1 MKESGGIVLRPH
13 QEEAVEAIV
22 RGLDIPPGERIPE
35 AGLRATVVAA
45 CGTGKT
51 FIAAAAALRLAR
63 HGRVL
68 VLLPTLDLLTQTV
81 REWRLAGHSG
91 PAVAVCS
98 LEDDP
103 QLWQFDVR
111 TTTSAPQLGLW
122 HGRGPV
128 TVYATYAS
136 LPVIAEA
143 HEGLYGLPMD
153 VFDLVVVDEAH
164 RTSGSVGK
172 AWADVHR
179 QEVIPAMRRLYM
191 TATPR
196 IWMER
201 PSRSR
206 AQEPGEARWFAEEKE
221 QEGPRRGAGKSERRG
236 LEETEEQRRLA
247 GEAEEQRGEGGEA
260 ERGER
265 VYVSR
270 PRLDRLPKE
279 LACSMDD
286 ERVFGPVVYEL
297 SLADAI
303 SRGLLAKY
311 QIVVAEL
318 TDPVV
323 TPDRLTGV
331 ERYEEQLR
339 GERLAAVQTALL
351 ETMAVHGLRTT
362 ITFHHRTVEAEAFA
376 AGLDRVASRL
386 HAVDPGRHPER
397 VWAGWLCGEHDGA
410 YRQSVLAGFGRR
422 AGRAVL
428 SNCRV
433 LGEGVDIR
441 SVDSVALIDPKGS
454 AVDIVQ
460 AIGRALRQKPGE
472 GKMATLIVPVFLAP
486 GEKPEDMI
494 SSESYR
500 PLIRVL
506 EGLRAHDE
514 KAVEMLAIPQE
525 SRKRIVDP
533 SRPVGKAPEEGEEE
547 SRLLLRFATPRDPA
561 LIAKWITYQVIH
573 TERQDWR
580 RGVEAAWRYRR
591 REGDLGVPYEHV
603 ETAGAFP
610 LGRWLSDQRR
620 AYRAG
625 TMTGERAAELEELGI
640 VWDTADAGFEQN
652 LAAARAYY
660 ELHGTLAA
668 PRHATILDQAVG
680 QWLTNVRRP
689 GGLGKDPDRAQ
700 RRAAQLA
707 AIDPD
712 WNPGALGW
720 TVGWQRHY
728 AYLAQLLA
736 DGARLTAVEPGV
748 TRHGEDI
755 GRWLATQQRNW
766 GRLNEEQQARLE
778 GLGVEPQKAVRA
790 RRAPAKTTTATA
802 SRAGGRAFQRGLEA
816 LQQYIA
822 REGRLPGRG
831 AVEELPDGPHRVG
844 IWIGNQKA
852 RRDKLDQAQLAALAD
867 LGVDWAQ

>member
-1 MKESGGIVLRPH
+1 MQKTGDIVLRPH
-13 QEEAVEAIV
+13 QEEAAEAIV
-22 RGLDIPPGERIPE
+22 RGLDIPPGKRIPE

-81 REWRLAGHSG
+81 REWRLAGHTG

-103 QLWQFDVR
+103 QLWQLDVR

-136 LPVIAEA
+136 LPVLAEA
-143 HEGLYGLPMD
+143 HEGAYGLPMD

-164 RTSGSVGK
+164 RTSGSAGK

-179 QEVIPAMRRLYM
+179 QDVIPAMRRLYM

-196 IWMER
+196 VWMER
-201 PSRSR
+201 PPQSRT
-206 AQEPGEARWFAEEKE
+206 QEREMEEA
-221 QEGPRRGAGKSERRG
+221 
-236 LEETEEQRRLA
+236 RRLA
-247 GEAEEQRGEGGEA
+247 EEEERRKREEAEAEG
-260 ERGER
+260 R

-270 PRLDRLPKE
+270 PRWDRLPKE

-286 ERVFGPVVYEL
+286 ETVFGPVVYEL
-297 SLADAI
+297 SLASAI

-323 TPDRLTGV
+323 TPARLNSE

-339 GERLAAVQTALL
+339 GQRLAAMQTALL
-351 ETMAVHGLRTT
+351 ETMAAYGLQTT

-376 AGLDRVASRL
+376 AGLDRVARRL
-386 HAVDPGRHPER
+386 HAVDPVRHPER
-397 VWAGWLCGEHDGA
+397 VWSGWLCGEHEGSH
-410 YRQSVLAGFGRR
+410 RQSVLADFGRR

-441 SVDSVALIDPKGS
+441 ATDSVALIDPKGS

-472 GKMATLIVPVFLAP
+472 GKLATLIVPVFLRED
-486 GEKPEDMI
+486 EKPEDML
-494 SSESYR
+494 SSNSYR

-506 EGLRAHDE
+506 AGLRAHDE

-525 SRKRIVDP
+525 NQKRVVDP
-533 SRPVGKAPEEGEEE
+533 SRPVGEAPEDGEEE

-561 LIAKWITYQVIH
+561 LIAKWISYQVIN

-580 RGVEAAWRYRR
+580 RGAEAALRYRQ
-591 REGDLGVPYEHV
+591 REGDLEVPYEHV
-603 ETAGAFP
+603 ETPGAFP

-620 AYRAG
+620 AFRAG
-625 TMTGERAAELEELGI
+625 TMTGERAAELERLGI
-640 VWDTADAGFEQN
+640 VWDTADAGFETN
-652 LAAARAYY
+652 LGAARAYY

-668 PRHATILDQAVG
+668 PRGATALDQAVG

-689 GGLGKDPDRAQ
+689 GGLGKDPVRAQ
-700 RRAAQLA
+700 RRAAALA

-720 TVGWQRHY
+720 TVDWQRHY

-736 DGARLTAVEPGV
+736 GGARPAAIVPGV
-748 TRHGEDI
+748 TRHGEDV
-755 GRWLATQQRNW
+755 GRWLASQRRNW
-766 GRLNEEQQARLE
+766 DRLNAEQQHRLE
-778 GLGVEPQKAVRA
+778 ALGVRKAVRA
-790 RRAPAKTTTATA
+790 RTTAVKTA
-802 SRAGGRAFQRGLEA
+802 AASGPRAGGAAFQKGLEA
-816 LQQYIA
+816 LQQYME
-822 REGRLPGRG
+822 REGRLPGR
-831 AVEELPDGPHRVG
+831 AVVERLPDGTEHRVG

-852 RRDKLDQAQLAALAD
+852 RRDKLDTGQLAALAD
-867 LGVDWAQ
+867 LGVEWAAS

>member
-1 MKESGGIVLRPH
+1 MQKSGDIVLRPH

-22 RGLDIPPGERIPE
+22 RGLDIPPGKRIPE

-51 FIAAAAALRLAR
+51 FMAAAAALRLAR

-81 REWRLAGHSG
+81 REWRLAGHTG

-103 QLWQFDVR
+103 QLWQLDVR

-136 LPVIAEA
+136 LPVLAEA
-143 HEGLYGLPMD
+143 HEGAYGLPMD

-164 RTSGSVGK
+164 RTSGSAGK

-179 QEVIPAMRRLYM
+179 QDVIPAMRRLYM

-201 PSRSR
+201 PPRTR
-206 AQEPGEARWFAEEKE
+206 PQEREMEEAGLLAEEKE
-221 QEGPRRGAGKSERRG
+221 RE
-236 LEETEEQRRLA
+236 
-247 GEAEEQRGEGGEA
+247 EAEAAG
-260 ERGER
+260 R

-270 PRLDRLPKE
+270 PRWDRLPKE

-286 ERVFGPVVYEL
+286 PRVFGPVVYEL

-323 TPDRLTGV
+323 TPDRLVGV

-339 GERLAAVQTALL
+339 GERLAAMQTALL
-351 ETMAVHGLRTT
+351 ETMAAHGLQTT
-362 ITFHHRTVEAEAFA
+362 ITFHHRTIEAEAFA
-376 AGLDRVASRL
+376 AGLHRVAARL
-386 HAVDPGRHPER
+386 HQVDPVRHPER
-397 VWAGWLCGEHDGA
+397 VWSGWLCGDHEGA
-410 YRQSVLAGFGRR
+410 HRQAVLADFGRR

-428 SNCRV
+428 SNCKV

-441 SVDSVALIDPKGS
+441 ATDSVALIDPKGS

-460 AIGRALRQKPGE
+460 AIGRALRQAPGQ
-472 GKMATLIVPVFLAP
+472 GKMATLIVPIFLGAD
-486 GEKPEDMI
+486 EKPEDML
-494 SSESYR
+494 SSNSYR
-500 PLIRVL
+500 PLIRIL
-506 EGLRAHDE
+506 EGIRAHDE

-525 SRKRIVDP
+525 PRKRVVDP
-533 SRPVGKAPEEGEEE
+533 SLPVGPAPAEGEEE
-547 SRLLLRFATPRDPA
+547 GRLLLRFAAPRDPA
-561 LIAKWITYQVIH
+561 IIAKWISYTVIN

-580 RGVEAAWRYRR
+580 RGAEAAWRYRQ
-591 REGDLGVPYEHV
+591 REEHLDVPYEHV
-603 ETAGAFP
+603 EAAGAFP

-620 AYRAG
+620 AFRAG
-625 TMTGERAAELEELGI
+625 AMTGERAAELEELGI

-652 LAAARAYY
+652 LGAARAYY

-668 PRHATILDQAVG
+668 PRHATVLDQAVG

-689 GGLGKDPDRAQ
+689 GGLGKDPGRAQ
-700 RRAAQLA
+700 RRAAALA

-712 WNPGALGW
+712 WNPGTRGW
-720 TVGWQRHY
+720 TVDWQRHY
-728 AYLAQLLA
+728 AYLAQFLA
-736 DGARLTAVEPGV
+736 EGAWLTAVVPGV
-748 TRHGEDI
+748 TRHGEDV
-755 GRWLATQQRNW
+755 GRWLASQRRNW
-766 GRLNEEQQARLE
+766 DRLNEEQQRRLGE
-778 GLGVEPQKAVRA
+778 LGVKKAPRA
-790 RRAPAKTTTATA
+790 RKAAAKTATA
-802 SRAGGRAFQRGLEA
+802 AGPRAGGEAFQTGLQA
-816 LQQYIA
+816 LQQYVA
-822 REGRLPGRG
+822 REGGLPGR
-831 AVEELPDGPHRVG
+831 AVVERLPDGTEHRTG

-852 RRDKLDQAQLAALAD
+852 RRDKLDQTQLTALAE
-867 LGVDWAQ
+867 LGVHWAAG

>member
-1 MKESGGIVLRPH
+1 MQKSGDIVLRPH

-22 RGLDIPPGERIPE
+22 RGLDIPPGKRIPE

-63 HGRVL
+63 RGRVL
-68 VLLPTLDLLTQTV
+68 VLLPTLDLLTQTA
-81 REWRLAGHSG
+81 REWRLAGHTG

-103 QLWQFDVR
+103 ALWSLGVR
-111 TTTSAPQLGLW
+111 ATTSAPQLGLW
-122 HGRGPV
+122 HGRGQV

-136 LPVIAEA
+136 LPVLAEA
-143 HEGLYGLPMD
+143 HEDLYGLPMD

-164 RTSGSVGK
+164 RTSGSAGK
-172 AWADVHR
+172 AWADIHH

-196 IWMER
+196 IWKER
-201 PSRSR
+201 PPRSR
-206 AQEPGEARWFAEEKE
+206 AE
-221 QEGPRRGAGKSERRG
+221 QELYEAQVAVVD
-236 LEETEEQRRLA
+236 EETSGRTRRA
-247 GEAEEQRGEGGEA
+247 WN
-260 ERGER
+260 
-265 VYVSR
+265 
-270 PRLDRLPKE
+270 RLPRE

-286 ERVFGPVVYEL
+286 EKVFGPVVYEL
-297 SLADAI
+297 SLASAI

-323 TPDRLTGV
+323 TPKRLFSE
-331 ERYEEQLR
+331 ERYEERLR
-339 GERLAAVQTALL
+339 GQRLAATQTALL
-351 ETMAVHGLRTT
+351 ETMAAHGLQTT

-376 AGLDRVASRL
+376 AGLPRVAARL
-386 HAVDPGRHPER
+386 HQVDPDRHPER
-397 VWAGWLCGEHDGA
+397 VWAGWLCGEHEGA
-410 YRQSVLAGFGRR
+410 HRQSVLADFRRR

-441 SVDSVALIDPKGS
+441 STDSVALIDSKGS

-460 AIGRALRQKPGE
+460 AIGRALRQQPGQ
-472 GKMATLIVPVFLAP
+472 GKMATLIVPVFLAED
-486 GEKPEDMI
+486 EKPEDML
-494 SSESYR
+494 SSNSYR

-525 SRKRIVDP
+525 NQKRVVDP
-533 SRPVGKAPEEGEEE
+533 SLPVGPEPAEGEEDD
-547 SRLLLRFATPRDPA
+547 RLLLRFATPRDPG
-561 LIAKWITYQVIH
+561 LIAKWISYTVIN

-580 RGVEAAWRYRR
+580 RGAEAAYRYRL
-591 REGDLGVPYEHV
+591 REEHLEVPYEHT
-603 ETAGAFP
+603 EGAFP

-620 AYRAG
+620 VYRAG
-625 TMTGERAAELEELGI
+625 QMSGEHAAELEELGI
-640 VWDTADAGFEQN
+640 VWDTADAAFAEN
-652 LAAARAYY
+652 LAAARAYF

-668 PRHATILDQAVG
+668 PRHATALDRALG

-689 GGLGKDPDRAQ
+689 GGLGKDPDRAG
-700 RRAAQLA
+700 RRAEKLA
-707 AIDPD
+707 AVDPD
-712 WNPGALGW
+712 WNPRENGW
-720 TVGWQRHY
+720 TVDWQRHY

-736 DGARLTAVEPGV
+736 AGARLDDVVPGV
-748 TRHGEDI
+748 TRHGDDV
-755 GRWLATQQRNW
+755 GRWLTTQRRDFSKLSKELQR
-766 GRLNEEQQARLE
+766 RLAE
-778 GLGVEPQKAVRA
+778 LGVKKAVRA
-790 RRAPAKTTTATA
+790 RKAPTETGAATGPGK
-802 SRAGGRAFQRGLEA
+802 GGGAFQKGLEA
-816 LQQYIA
+816 LAQYIA

-831 AVEELPDGPHRVG
+831 VVEVLADGSEHRTG
-844 IWIGNQKA
+844 IWIGNVKA
-852 RRDKLDQAQLAALAD
+852 RRDRLDRAQLAELAE
-867 LGVDWAQ
+867 LGIHWAQ

>member
-1 MKESGGIVLRPH
+1 MQKSGDIVLRPH

-22 RGLDIPPGERIPE
+22 RGLDIPPGKHIPE

-51 FIAAAAALRLAR
+51 FMAAAAALRLAR

-81 REWRLAGHSG
+81 REWRLAGHTG

-103 QLWQFDVR
+103 QLWQLDVR

-143 HEGLYGLPMD
+143 HEGAYGLPMD
-153 VFDLVVVDEAH
+153 VFDLVIVDEAH
-164 RTSGSVGK
+164 RTSGSAGK

-201 PSRSR
+201 APRS
-206 AQEPGEARWFAEEKE
+206 QEREREEARRRAAEE
-221 QEGPRRGAGKSERRG
+221 RRER
-236 LEETEEQRRLA
+236 E
-247 GEAEEQRGEGGEA
+247 EAEAEGRMWVA
-260 ERGER
+260 
-265 VYVSR
+265 R
-270 PRLDRLPKE
+270 PRWDRLPKD

-286 ERVFGPVVYEL
+286 VRVFGPVVYEL
-297 SLADAI
+297 SLASAI

-323 TPDRLTGV
+323 TPQRLNSE

-339 GERLAAVQTALL
+339 GQRLAAVQTALL
-351 ETMAVHGLRTT
+351 ETMAAYGLQTT
-362 ITFHHRTVEAEAFA
+362 ITFHHRTMEAEAFA
-376 AGLDRVASRL
+376 VGLERVAARL

-397 VWAGWLCGEHDGA
+397 VWSGWLCGEHQGSH
-410 YRQSVLAGFGRR
+410 RQSVLAEFGRR

-441 SVDSVALIDPKGS
+441 ATDSVALIDPKGS

-472 GKMATLIVPVFLAP
+472 GKMATLIVPVFLRE
-486 GEKPEDMI
+486 GENPEDML
-494 SSESYR
+494 SSNSYR
-500 PLIRVL
+500 PLVRVL
-506 EGLRAHDE
+506 AGLRAHDE
-514 KAVEMLAIPQE
+514 KAVEMLAIPQANQ
-525 SRKRIVDP
+525 KRIVDP

-547 SRLLLRFATPRDPA
+547 SRLLLKFATPRDPA
-561 LIAKWITYQVIH
+561 LIAKWISYQVIN

-580 RGVEAAWRYRR
+580 RGAEAAYRYRQ
-591 REGDLGVPYEHV
+591 REGDLDVPYEHV
-603 ETAGAFP
+603 EEAGAFP

-625 TMTGERAAELEELGI
+625 TMTGERAAELEDLGV
-640 VWDTADAGFEQN
+640 VWDTADAGFEAN
-652 LAAARAYY
+652 LGAARAYY
-660 ELHGTLAA
+660 ELHGSLAA
-668 PRHATILDQAVG
+668 PRGVAIMDVQVG
-680 QWLTNVRRP
+680 QWLTNIRRP
-689 GGLGKDPDRAQ
+689 GGLGKDPVRAE

-712 WNPGALGW
+712 WNPAVLGW
-720 TVGWQRHY
+720 TVDWQRHY

-736 DGARLTAVEPGV
+736 DGARPAAIVPGV
-748 TRHGEDI
+748 TRHGDDI
-755 GRWLATQQRNW
+755 GRWLAAQRRNW
-766 GRLNEEQQARLE
+766 DRLNTEQQHRL
-778 GLGVEPQKAVRA
+778 GALGVGPQKAARA
-790 RRAPAKTTTATA
+790 RKAAAKTTTA
-802 SRAGGRAFQRGLEA
+802 SGPRAGGTAFQTGLEA

-822 REGRLPGRG
+822 RKGGMPGR
-831 AVEELPDGPHRVG
+831 AVVERLPDGTEHRTG

-852 RRDKLDQAQLAALAD
+852 RRDRLDAAQLAALAN
-867 LGVDWAQ
+867 LGIEWAQ

>member
-1 MKESGGIVLRPH
+1 MQKSGDIVLRPH

-22 RGLDIPPGERIPE
+22 RGLDIPPGKRIPK

-51 FIAAAAALRLAR
+51 FMAAAAALRLAR

-81 REWRLAGHSG
+81 REWRLAGHTG

-103 QLWQFDVR
+103 QLRQLDVR

-122 HGRGPV
+122 HGHGPV

-143 HEGLYGLPMD
+143 HEGLYGLAMD

-164 RTSGSVGK
+164 RTSGSAGK

-179 QEVIPAMRRLYM
+179 QDVIPAMRRLYM

-201 PSRSR
+201 PPRSR
-206 AQEPGEARWFAEEKE
+206 AQEREAEE
-221 QEGPRRGAGKSERRG
+221 A
-236 LEETEEQRRLA
+236 RRLA
-247 GEAEEQRGEGGEA
+247 EAKEREEAEAEG
-260 ERGER
+260 R

-270 PRLDRLPKE
+270 PRWDRLPKE

-286 ERVFGPVVYEL
+286 EKVFGPVVYEL
-297 SLADAI
+297 SLASAI

-323 TPDRLTGV
+323 TPDRLNSV

-339 GERLAAVQTALL
+339 GERLAAMQTALL
-351 ETMAVHGLRTT
+351 ETMAVHGLQTT
-362 ITFHHRTVEAEAFA
+362 ITFHHRTIEAEAFA
-376 AGLDRVASRL
+376 AGLDRVSRRL
-386 HAVDPGRHPER
+386 HAVDPVRHPER
-397 VWAGWLCGEHDGA
+397 VWSGWLCGDHEGA
-410 YRQSVLAGFGRR
+410 HRQAVLADFGRR

-428 SNCRV
+428 SNCKV

-441 SVDSVALIDPKGS
+441 ATDSVALIDPKGS

-460 AIGRALRQKPGE
+460 AIGRALRQQPGQ
-472 GKMATLIVPVFLAP
+472 GKTATLIVPVFLAP
-486 GEKPEDMI
+486 GEKPEDML
-494 SSESYR
+494 SSNSYR
-500 PLIRVL
+500 PLVRVL
-506 EGLRAHDE
+506 AGLRAHDE
-514 KAVEMLAIPQE
+514 MAVEMLAIPQE
-525 SRKRIVDP
+525 NQKRIVDP
-533 SRPVGKAPEEGEEE
+533 SQPVGKAPEEGEEE

-561 LIAKWITYQVIH
+561 LIAKWITYQVIN

-580 RGVEAAWRYRR
+580 RGAEAAHRYRQ
-591 REGDLGVPYEHV
+591 REGDLDVPYEHV
-603 ETAGAFP
+603 EEAGAFP

-620 AYRAG
+620 TFRAG
-625 TMTGERAAELEELGI
+625 TMTGERAAELEALGI
-640 VWDTADAGFEQN
+640 VWDTADAAFAEN
-652 LAAARAYY
+652 LAAARAYHA
-660 ELHGTLAA
+660 LHGTLAA
-668 PRHATILDQAVG
+668 PRGAAILDVAIG

-689 GGLGKDPDRAQ
+689 GGLGKDPDRAR
-700 RRAAQLA
+700 RRAEELA
-707 AIDPD
+707 AVDSD
-712 WNPGALGW
+712 WNPGTVGW
-720 TVGWQRHY
+720 TVDWQRHY
-728 AYLAQLLA
+728 AYFTQLLA
-736 DGARLTAVEPGV
+736 EGARLTAIVPGV

-755 GRWLATQQRNW
+755 GRWLASQRRNW
-766 GRLNEEQQARLE
+766 DRLNEEQQRRLGE
-778 GLGVEPQKAVRA
+778 LGVKKAVRA
-790 RRAPAKTTTATA
+790 RRAAKTATA
-802 SRAGGRAFQRGLEA
+802 AGSRASGEAFQKGLEA

-844 IWIGNQKA
+844 IWVGNQKA
-852 RRDKLDQAQLAALAD
+852 RRDKLDQTQRAALAE
-867 LGVDWAQ
+867 LGIGWASS

>member
-1 MKESGGIVLRPH
+1 MQKTGNIVLRPH

-22 RGLDIPPGERIPE
+22 RGLDIPPGKRIPE

-81 REWRLAGHSG
+81 REWRLAGHTG

-103 QLWQFDVR
+103 QLWQLDVR

-164 RTSGSVGK
+164 RTSGSAGK

-196 IWMER
+196 VWMER
-201 PSRSR
+201 PPRTR
-206 AQEPGEARWFAEEKE
+206 AQERE
-221 QEGPRRGAGKSERRG
+221 QEEA
-236 LEETEEQRRLA
+236 RRLA
-247 GEAEEQRGEGGEA
+247 VEAGRREREEAEG
-260 ERGER
+260 R
-265 VYVSR
+265 VYVAR
-270 PRLDRLPKE
+270 PRWDRLPKE

-297 SLADAI
+297 SLGSAV

-323 TPDRLTGV
+323 TPQRLNSE

-339 GERLAAVQTALL
+339 GERLAAMQTALL
-351 ETMAVHGLRTT
+351 ETMAEHGLQTT

-376 AGLDRVASRL
+376 AGLPRVAARL
-386 HAVDPGRHPER
+386 HQVDPGRHPER
-397 VWAGWLCGEHDGA
+397 VWSGWLCGEHEGSH
-410 YRQSVLAGFGRR
+410 RQSVLADFGRR

-441 SVDSVALIDPKGS
+441 ATDSVALIDPKGS

-472 GKMATLIVPVFLAP
+472 GKMATLIVPVFLRE
-486 GEKPEDMI
+486 GEKPEDML
-494 SSESYR
+494 SSDSYR
-500 PLIRVL
+500 PLVRVL
-506 EGLRAHDE
+506 AGLRAHDE
-514 KAVEMLAIPQE
+514 KAVEMLAVPQE
-525 SRKRIVDP
+525 KQKRIVDP
-533 SRPVGKAPEEGEEE
+533 SRPVGKAPEDGEEE

-561 LIAKWITYQVIH
+561 LIAKWISYQVIN

-580 RGVEAAWRYRR
+580 RGAEAALRYRQ
-591 REGDLGVPYEHV
+591 REGDLEVPYEHV

-640 VWDTADAGFEQN
+640 VWDTADAGFETN
-652 LAAARAYY
+652 LGAARAYY
-660 ELHGTLAA
+660 ALHRTLAA
-668 PRHATILDQAVG
+668 PRGAAILDVQIG

-689 GGLGKDPDRAQ
+689 GGLGKDPVRAE
-700 RRAAQLA
+700 RRAAALA

-712 WNPGALGW
+712 WNPGTLGW
-720 TVGWQRHY
+720 SVDWQRHY
-728 AYLAQLLA
+728 AYLNQLLA
-736 DGARLTAVEPGV
+736 SGARLAAIVPGV
-748 TRHGEDI
+748 TRHGEDV
-755 GRWLATQQRNW
+755 GRWLATQRRGW
-766 GRLNEEQQARLE
+766 DRLNEEQRRRLSE
-778 GLGVEPQKAVRA
+778 LGVTKAVRA
-790 RRAPAKTTTATA
+790 RRAAVKTAAA
-802 SRAGGRAFQRGLEA
+802 SGPRAGGKAFQKGLEA
-816 LQQYIA
+816 LQQYKA
-822 REGRLPGRG
+822 RTGSVTVSRGQVEAVVVDGEEHAVRL
-831 AVEELPDGPHRVG
+831 G
-844 IWIGNQKA
+844 IWLTNTKS
-852 RRDKLDQAQLAALAD
+852 RRDKLDQAQLAALTE
-867 LGVDWAQ
+867 LGIHWAAR

>member
-1 MKESGGIVLRPH
+1 MQKTGDIVLRPH
-13 QEEAVEAIV
+13 QEEAVESIV
-22 RGLDIPPGERIPE
+22 RGLDIPPGKRIPE

-51 FIAAAAALRLAR
+51 VMAAAAALRLAR

-81 REWRLAGHSG
+81 REWRLAGHTG

-103 QLWQFDVR
+103 QLWQLGVR

-143 HEGLYGLPMD
+143 HEGAYGLPMD

-164 RTSGSVGK
+164 RTSGSAGK

-179 QEVIPAMRRLYM
+179 QDVIPAMRRLYM

-201 PSRSR
+201 PPRSQ
-206 AQEPGEARWFAEEKE
+206 AQEREAEE
-221 QEGPRRGAGKSERRG
+221 A
-236 LEETEEQRRLA
+236 RRLA
-247 GEAEEQRGEGGEA
+247 EAKERREAEAEG
-260 ERGER
+260 R
-265 VYVSR
+265 VYVGR
-270 PRLDRLPKE
+270 PRCDRLPKE

-286 ERVFGPVVYEL
+286 EKVFGPVVYEL
-297 SLADAI
+297 SLASAI

-318 TDPVV
+318 ADPVV
-323 TPDRLTGV
+323 TPDRLNSV

-339 GERLAAVQTALL
+339 GERLAAMQTALL
-351 ETMAVHGLRTT
+351 ETMAAHGLQTT

-376 AGLDRVASRL
+376 AGLDRVARRL

-397 VWAGWLCGEHDGA
+397 VWSGWLCGEHESTH
-410 YRQSVLAGFGRR
+410 RQAVLADFGRR

-428 SNCRV
+428 SNCKV

-441 SVDSVALIDPKGS
+441 SVDSVALVDPKGS

-460 AIGRALRQKPGE
+460 AIGRALRQHPGQ
-472 GKMATLIVPVFLAP
+472 GKTATLVVPVFLAP
-486 GEKPEDMI
+486 GEKPEDML
-494 SSESYR
+494 SSNSYH

-525 SRKRIVDP
+525 NQNRVVNP
-533 SRPVGKAPEEGEEE
+533 SVPVGKVPGEGEEE
-547 SRLLLRFATPRDPA
+547 SRLLLRFAAPRDPA
-561 LIAKWITYQVIH
+561 LIAKWISYQVIN

-580 RGVEAAWRYRR
+580 RGAEAALRYRA
-591 REGDLGVPYEHV
+591 REGDLDVPYEHV
-603 ETAGAFP
+603 EAEGAFP

-625 TMTGERAAELEELGI
+625 AMTGKRAAELEELGI
-640 VWDTADAGFEQN
+640 VWDTADHGFETN
-652 LAAARAYY
+652 LGAARAYH

-668 PRHATILDQAVG
+668 PRHATILDIAIG
-680 QWLTNVRRP
+680 QYLTNIRRP
-689 GGLGKDPDRAQ
+689 GGLGKDPDRAR
-700 RRAAQLA
+700 RRAAALT

-712 WNPGALGW
+712 WNPREQGW
-720 TVGWQRHY
+720 TVDWQRHY
-728 AYLAQLLA
+728 AYLKQVLA
-736 DGARLTAVEPGV
+736 TGARLEDVVPGV
-748 TRHGEDI
+748 TLHGEDI
-755 GRWLATQQRNW
+755 GRWTATQRRDW
-766 GRLNEEQQARLE
+766 GRLNEEQQHRLAE
-778 GLGVEPQKAVRA
+778 LGVTKPPRA
-790 RRAPAKTTTATA
+790 RQATAKTATA
-802 SRAGGRAFQRGLEA
+802 TGPRASGTAFQTGLEA
-816 LQQYIA
+816 LQQYTA
-822 REGRLPGRG
+822 REDRLPGR
-831 AVEELPDGPHRVG
+831 ASVQEMPDGDIHRVG
-844 IWIGNQKA
+844 VWLANQKQ
-852 RRDKLDQAQLAALAD
+852 RRDRLNQAQRAALAE
-867 LGVDWAQ
+867 LGVDWAAG

>member
-1 MKESGGIVLRPH
+1 MQKTGDIVLRPH

-22 RGLDIPPGERIPE
+22 RGLDIPPGKRIPE
-35 AGLRATVVAA
+35 AGLRATVVSA

-81 REWRLAGHSG
+81 REWRLAGHTG

-103 QLWQFDVR
+103 QLWQLDVR

-143 HEGLYGLPMD
+143 HEGGYGLPMD
-153 VFDLVVVDEAH
+153 LFDLAVVDEAH
-164 RTSGSVGK
+164 RTSGSAGK

-201 PSRSR
+201 PPRSR
-206 AQEPGEARWFAEEKE
+206 AQEREREEELRRAAEE
-221 QEGPRRGAGKSERRG
+221 RRER
-236 LEETEEQRRLA
+236 E
-247 GEAEEQRGEGGEA
+247 EAEAEG
-260 ERGER
+260 R

-270 PRLDRLPKE
+270 PRWDRLPKE

-297 SLADAI
+297 SLASAI

-323 TPDRLTGV
+323 TPQRLNSE

-339 GERLAAVQTALL
+339 GQRLAAMQTALL
-351 ETMAVHGLRTT
+351 ETMAAHGLQTT

-376 AGLDRVASRL
+376 AGLERVASRL
-386 HAVDPGRHPER
+386 HAVDPARHPER
-397 VWAGWLCGEHDGA
+397 VWSGWLCGEHDGA
-410 YRQSVLAGFGRR
+410 HRQSVLADFGRR

-441 SVDSVALIDPKGS
+441 ATDSVALIDPKGS

-472 GKMATLIVPVFLAP
+472 GKMATLIVPVFLRE
-486 GEKPEDMI
+486 GEKPEDML
-494 SSESYR
+494 SSNSYR
-500 PLIRVL
+500 PLVRVL
-506 EGLRAHDE
+506 AGLRAHDE

-525 SRKRIVDP
+525 NQKRIVDP
-533 SRPVGKAPEEGEEE
+533 SRPVGKAPEDGEEE

-561 LIAKWITYQVIH
+561 LIAKWINYQVIN

-580 RGVEAAWRYRR
+580 RGAEAAYRYRQ
-591 REGDLGVPYEHV
+591 REGDLEVPYEHV
-603 ETAGAFP
+603 ETEGAFP

-640 VWDTADAGFEQN
+640 VWDTADVGFEAN
-652 LAAARAYY
+652 LGAARAYY

-668 PRHATILDQAVG
+668 PRGAAVLDVAIG
-680 QWLTNVRRP
+680 QYLTNIRRP
-689 GGLGKDPDRAQ
+689 GGLGKDPERAQ
-700 RRAAQLA
+700 RRAAALA

-712 WNPGALGW
+712 WNPGTRGW
-720 TVGWQRHY
+720 TVDWQRHY
-728 AYLAQLLA
+728 AYLTQLLA
-736 DGARLTAVEPGV
+736 EGARLTAIVPGV
-748 TRHGEDI
+748 TRHGEDV
-755 GRWLATQQRNW
+755 GRWLTTQRRGWDRLNKEQQR
-766 GRLNEEQQARLE
+766 RFAA
-778 GLGVEPQKAVRA
+778 LGVKKAPQAA
-790 RRAPAKTTTATA
+790 RSATAKTTTA
-802 SRAGGRAFQRGLEA
+802 SGPRAGGEAFQKGLQA
-816 LQQYIA
+816 LAQYIA
-822 REGRLPGRG
+822 REGGMPGRG
-831 AVEELPDGPHRVG
+831 AVEQLPDGPHRVG
-844 IWIGNQKA
+844 IWVGNQKA
-852 RRDKLDQAQLAALAD
+852 RRDRLDQAQLAALAD
-867 LGVDWAQ
+867 LGVDWAAS

>member
-1 MKESGGIVLRPH
+1 MQKSGDIVLRPH

-22 RGLDIPPGERIPE
+22 RGLDIPPGNRIPE

-81 REWRLAGHSG
+81 REWRLAGHTG

-103 QLWQFDVR
+103 QLWQLDVR

-143 HEGLYGLPMD
+143 HEGAYGLPMD

-164 RTSGSVGK
+164 RTSGSAGK

-196 IWMER
+196 VWMER
-201 PSRSR
+201 PPRSR
-206 AQEPGEARWFAEEKE
+206 AQEEARRRAAET
-221 QEGPRRGAGKSERRG
+221 ERR
-236 LEETEEQRRLA
+236 ERE
-247 GEAEEQRGEGGEA
+247 EAEAEG
-260 ERGER
+260 R
-265 VYVSR
+265 VYVAQ
-270 PRLDRLPKE
+270 PRWDRLPKE

-286 ERVFGPVVYEL
+286 KRVFGPVVYEL
-297 SLADAI
+297 SLASAI

-323 TPDRLTGV
+323 TPQRLNSK

-339 GERLAAVQTALL
+339 GQRLAATQTALL
-351 ETMAVHGLRTT
+351 ETMAAYGLQTT

-376 AGLDRVASRL
+376 AGLERVAARL
-386 HAVDPGRHPER
+386 HALDPVRHPER
-397 VWAGWLCGEHDGA
+397 VWSGWLCGEHEGSH
-410 YRQSVLAGFGRR
+410 RQAVLADFGRR

-441 SVDSVALIDPKGS
+441 ATDSVALIDPKGS

-472 GKMATLIVPVFLAP
+472 GKMATLIVPVFLRED
-486 GEKPEDMI
+486 EKPEDML
-494 SSESYR
+494 SSDSYR
-500 PLIRVL
+500 PLVRIL
-506 EGLRAHDE
+506 AGLRAHDE

-525 SRKRIVDP
+525 QQKRIVDP
-533 SRPVGKAPEEGEEE
+533 SLPVGKAPEEGEEE

-561 LIAKWITYQVIH
+561 LIAKWITYQVIN

-580 RGVEAAWRYRR
+580 RGAEAAYRYRQ
-591 REGDLGVPYEHV
+591 REGHLDVPYEHV
-603 ETAGAFP
+603 EADGLFP

-620 AYRAG
+620 TFRAG
-625 TMTGERAAELEELGI
+625 AMTGERAAELEELGI
-640 VWDTADAGFEQN
+640 VWDTADAGFETN
-652 LAAARAYY
+652 LGAARAYY
-660 ELHGTLAA
+660 DLHGTLAA
-668 PRHATILDQAVG
+668 PRGAAILDVQVG
-680 QWLTNVRRP
+680 QYLSNVRRP
-689 GGLGKDPDRAQ
+689 GGLGKDPVRAQ
-700 RRAAQLA
+700 RRAAALA

-720 TVGWQRHY
+720 TVDWQRHY

-736 DGARLTAVEPGV
+736 EGARLTAIVPGV
-748 TRHGEDI
+748 TRHGDDV
-755 GRWLATQQRNW
+755 GRWLATQHRNW
-766 GRLNEEQQARLE
+766 DRLNAEQQRRLAE
-778 GLGVEPQKAVRA
+778 LGVKTGPRA
-790 RRAPAKTTTATA
+790 RTAAAKTTTKSGPRT
-802 SRAGGRAFQRGLEA
+802 GGDAFQKGLQA
-816 LQQYIA
+816 LQQWVE
-822 REGRLPGRG
+822 REGANRPVPRG
-831 AVEELPDGPHRVG
+831 HGEEITADGETEPVVVKLG
-844 IWIGNQKA
+844 VWVSNTKA
-852 RRDKLDQAQLAALAD
+852 RRDKLTSEQRNALTELGIGWAA
-867 LGVDWAQ
+867 G

>member
-1 MKESGGIVLRPH
+1 MQKSGDIVLRPH

-22 RGLDIPPGERIPE
+22 RGLDIPPGKRIPE
-35 AGLRATVVAA
+35 AGLRATVISA

-51 FIAAAAALRLAR
+51 FIAAAAALQLAR

-81 REWRLAGHSG
+81 REWRLAGHTG

-103 QLWQFDVR
+103 QLWQLDVR

-136 LPVIAEA
+136 LPVLAEA
-143 HEGLYGLPMD
+143 HEGAYGLPMD

-164 RTSGSVGK
+164 RTSGSAGK

-201 PSRSR
+201 PPRSQ
-206 AQEPGEARWFAEEKE
+206 AQEREMEEVRRRAAE
-221 QEGPRRGAGKSERRG
+221 
-236 LEETEEQRRLA
+236 
-247 GEAEEQRGEGGEA
+247 
-260 ERGER
+260 ERGEREEAEAEGR

-270 PRLDRLPKE
+270 PRWDRLPKE

-297 SLADAI
+297 SLASAI

-323 TPDRLTGV
+323 TPQRLNSE

-339 GERLAAVQTALL
+339 GQRLAAMQTALL
-351 ETMAVHGLRTT
+351 ETMAEHGLQTT
-362 ITFHHRTVEAEAFA
+362 ITFHHRTIEAEAFA
-376 AGLDRVASRL
+376 AGLHRVAARL
-386 HAVDPGRHPER
+386 HQVDPGRHPER
-397 VWAGWLCGEHDGA
+397 VWSGWLCGEHDGTH
-410 YRQSVLAGFGRR
+410 RQSVLADFGRR

-441 SVDSVALIDPKGS
+441 ATDSVALIDPKGS

-472 GKMATLIVPVFLAP
+472 GKMATLIVPVFLRKD
-486 GEKPEDMI
+486 EKPEDML
-494 SSESYR
+494 SSNSYR
-500 PLIRVL
+500 PLVRVL
-506 EGLRAHDE
+506 AGLRAHDE
-514 KAVEMLAIPQE
+514 KAVEMLAVPQE
-525 SRKRIVDP
+525 NQKRIVDP
-533 SRPVGKAPEEGEEE
+533 SRPVGQAPEEGEEE

-561 LIAKWITYQVIH
+561 LIAKWISYQVIN

-580 RGVEAAWRYRR
+580 RGAEAALRYRQ
-591 REGDLGVPYEHV
+591 REGDLDVPYEHV
-603 ETAGAFP
+603 EAEGMFP

-625 TMTGERAAELEELGI
+625 TMTGERADELEELGI

-652 LAAARAYY
+652 LGAVRAYY

-668 PRHATILDQAVG
+668 PRGATILDIAIG
-680 QWLTNVRRP
+680 QYLTNIRRP
-689 GGLGKDPDRAQ
+689 GGLGKDPGRAQ
-700 RRAAQLA
+700 RRAAALA

-712 WNPGALGW
+712 WNPGVLGW
-720 TVGWQRHY
+720 TVDWQRHY
-728 AYLAQLLA
+728 TYLTQLLTE
-736 DGARLTAVEPGV
+736 GARLTAITPGV
-748 TRHGEDI
+748 TRHGDDV
-755 GRWLATQQRNW
+755 GRWLATQRRNW
-766 GRLNEEQQARLE
+766 DRLNTEQQHRLNE
-778 GLGVEPQKAVRA
+778 LGVKKAPPA
-790 RRAPAKTTTATA
+790 RKATVETATA
-802 SRAGGRAFQRGLEA
+802 SGPRASGDAFQKGLQALTQYVARTGSVTVPRGHEEA
-816 LQQYIA
+816 VVIHG
-822 REGRLPGRG
+822 EEH
-831 AVEELPDGPHRVG
+831 AVKLG
-844 IWIGNQKA
+844 IWLTNTRS
-852 RRDKLDQAQLAALAD
+852 RRGKLDQTQLAALAK
-867 LGVDWAQ
+867 LGIHWAQ